1 MRKFILAI
9 ALLLGIIFLFS
20 RFTEIQN
27 VVATLQRGVIWFILA
42 GILIETIWYINVAAS
57 YRYIYQSLGMEEKTQ
72 SFGSA
77 VNWSIFRQC
86 GSPFCRYERDRSL
99 RGRC

>member
-27 VVATLQRGVIWFILA
+27 VVATLQRGVIWFILSLQS
-42 GILIETIWYINVAAS
+42 GGLQEEVT
-57 YRYIYQSLGMEEKTQ
+57 YQLQ
-72 SFGSA
+72 LA
-77 VNWSIFRQC
+77 
-86 GSPFCRYERDRSL
+86 P
-99 RGRC
+99 